1 MEEFSDAGSTP
12 AVSTKKA
19 GLIMQSGYFYALKNV
34 AALKLKKRDNR
45 KIRTRIRIV
54 ICEKGRFRK

>member
-1 MEEFSDAGSTP
+1 MFIP

-45 KIRTRIRIV
+45 KIGTRFRIV